1 MALPALKHKNF
12 RVYISG
18 QFISLM
24 GTSMQQLAMSWMIY
38 RLTNSPMWLGIAGF
52 SAQIPMFVFGL
63 FAGVIVDHVDRRKL
77 LIWTQ
82 VLAGLQAFVLA
93 ALTFS
98 GKITLYELIILDFTL
113 GTINAFDM
121 TTRQAFIVQIVKGK
135 KDLPNAVAINSSV
148 NNLTR
153 LLGPAFAGAMIAI
166 VGEGMCFLIN
176 GISYI
181 AVLIALLYLEVDKHI
196 PVEFHAKKVLSGLKV
211 GFDATYKNESIRNIL
226 LFLGFIS
233 LFGIPYT
240 SFFPAIAAKVPNGG
254 AHALGWITSCVGV
267 GSFLSAIYLSNR
279 QGRPTLGRVVGAA
292 GIGFSIFLII
302 LSRLDNFHF
311 ILLSVFTTGM
321 TMMLQL
327 ASSNTMIQ
335 STVDDDKRGRVLSF
349 FNVALLGIA
358 PFGSLIMGFSAEHL
372 GLHTALLINGSICL
386 MGALIFYIYKA
397 KKINEYILVRAE
409 A

>member
-1 MALPALKHKNF
+1 MNFPALKHKNY

-38 RLTNSPMWLGIAGF
+38 RMTNSPMWLGIAGF
-52 SAQIPMFVFGL
+52 SAQIPMFIFGL
-63 FAGVIVDHVDRRKL
+63 FAGVIVDHVNRHKL

-82 VLAGLQAFVLA
+82 VLACLQAFALA

-98 GKITLYELIILDFTL
+98 GKVTLTQLIILDFTL

-121 TTRQAFIVQIVKGK
+121 TTRQAFVVQIVKGK
-135 KDLPNAVAINSSV
+135 KDLPNAIAINSSV
-148 NNLTR
+148 VNLTR
-153 LLGPAFAGAMIAI
+153 LLGPAFAGAMIAY

-181 AVLIALLYLEVDKHI
+181 GVISALLYLKVDPHVA
-196 PVEFHAKKVLSGLKV
+196 VEFNYKKAISGLKV
-211 GFDATYKNESIRNIL
+211 GFNATFRNENVRNIL
-226 LFLGFIS
+226 TFLAFIS

-240 SFFPAIAAKVPNGG
+240 SFFPALAAKVPNGG
-254 AHALGWITSCVGV
+254 AHALGWITSCVGI
-267 GSFLSAIYLSNR
+267 GSFLSALYLSNR
-279 QGRPTLGRVVGAA
+279 KGLPTLARIVGAA
-292 GIGFSIFLII
+292 GIAFSIFLII
-302 LSRLDNFHF
+302 LSRLDNFQF

-349 FNVALLGIA
+349 FNVSLLGIA
-358 PFGSLIMGFSAEHL
+358 PFGSLLMGFSAEHL
-372 GLHTALLINGSICL
+372 GLHTALLINGCICL
-386 MGALIFYIYKA
+386 IGATYFYLTKA
-397 KKINEYILVRAE
+397 KQINEFVLAKG
-409 A
+409 

>member
-1 MALPALKHKNF
+1 MAFPALKHRNY

-38 RLTNSPMWLGIAGF
+38 RMTNSPMWLGIAGF
-52 SAQIPMFVFGL
+52 SAQIPMFIFGL
-63 FAGVIVDHVDRRKL
+63 FAGVIVDHVDRKKL

-82 VLAGLQAFVLA
+82 ILAGLQAFVLA

-98 GKITLYELIILDFTL
+98 GEITLAQLLILDFTL

-121 TTRQAFIVQIVKGK
+121 TTRQAFVVQVVKGK
-135 KDLPNAVAINSSV
+135 QDLPNAIAINSSV
-148 NNLTR
+148 TNLTR
-153 LLGPAFAGAMIAI
+153 LLGPAFAGAMIAM

-176 GISYI
+176 GVSYI
-181 AVLIALLYLEVDKHI
+181 AVLIALLYLKVDPHI
-196 PVEFHAKKVLSGLKV
+196 PVEFHARKVMSGLKV
-211 GFDATYKNESIRNIL
+211 GFDATFKNESIRNIL

-254 AHALGWITSCVGV
+254 ANALGWITSCVGI
-267 GSFLSAIYLSNR
+267 GSFLSALYLSNR
-279 QGRPTLGRVVGAA
+279 KGLPTLARIVGAS
-292 GIGFSIFLII
+292 GIAFSLFLIV

-311 ILLSVFTTGM
+311 ILFSVFTTGM

-349 FNVALLGIA
+349 FNVSLLGIA

-372 GLHTALLINGSICL
+372 GLHTALLINGLVCLVGASIFFL
-386 MGALIFYIYKA
+386 YKA
-397 KKINEYILVRAE
+397 QKINDYVLARG
-409 A
+409 